1 MHSDERM
8 DEWSIHTKNRNIAF
22 YTNDDSIIP
31 RENVSYWINISTSN
45 YVVSYYS
52 KTRIQK
58 CRHKNEV

>member
-31 RENVSYWINISTSN
+31 RENVSYWINISTS
-45 YVVSYYS
+45 
-52 KTRIQK
+52 KDTK
-58 CRHKNEV
+58 M